1 MCVCDIRL
9 KERRKIKKGKK
20 KTGRR
25 EKRGI
30 SANYSV
36 EQVRV
41 KQQNKTEQ
49 CMIIVLFRFVLL
61 CIIHLLIIFVK

>member
-1 MCVCDIRL
+1 MQCGVVVCGCVCDIRL

-41 KQQNKTEQ
+41 K
-49 CMIIVLFRFVLL
+49 
-61 CIIHLLIIFVK
+61 